1 MHPDDPFRIALAI
14 MLCVT
19 AGIGGYRRFM
29 ANSGEAISHQAEGYA
44 FFVLLR
50 LAGLATFVSTLAYLL
65 FPASVAWAS
74 VPLPTWLRWCGA
86 VTGALGV
93 MLMYWTL
100 ASLGKNLTDTVVT
113 RARATLVT
121 SGPYRWVQH
130 PFYVTAALLM
140 ASASL
145 LAANWLIAAT
155 SLSALALLAIRTPKE
170 EQRLADRF
178 GNDYRIYA
186 AQTGRF
192 LPRIGPSRSR
202 D

>member
-1 MHPDDPFRIALAI
+1 MATDDPFRIALAI
-14 MLCVT
+14 MLFLT

-29 ANSGEAISHQAEGYA
+29 ARSGEKISHRAEGYA

-50 LAGLATFVSTLAYLL
+50 LAGLATFVSTAAYLL
-65 FPASVAWAS
+65 SPASVAWAS

-86 VTGALGV
+86 VTGTLGV

-113 RARATLVT
+113 RASATLVT
-121 SGPYRWVQH
+121 GGPYRWVQH

-155 SLSALALLAIRTPKE
+155 SLLALALLAIRTPNE

-202 D
+202 E